1 VSLPDISGYGI
12 SLLSTERSRNII
24 EAKTKIKM
32 ENIKHLL
39 TEIERKK
46 NIKILYACETGSRAW
61 GFPSPDSDYDIR
73 FIYMH
78 ERDWYLS
85 LGLRKDTVEIMD
97 GDLDITGWD
106 LKKSLILLKKS
117 NAPLIERFNSP
128 IEYFSEPGF
137 KDEFK
142 NLVGNY
148 YSPIAVFFHH
158 HSLAKNFWD
167 ELKDKEELKLKSYF
181 YLIRSLL
188 SCNWIIKDNNVLPM
202 HIEGLMKYIEEEYRG
217 KLRTLITLKATV
229 DEKYLHKKDEQLNEW
244 ILDLFEYI
252 RAGREKLTANNSG
265 TGLLNE
271 FFLKMLYAK
280 TDH

>member
-1 VSLPDISGYGI
+1 
-12 SLLSTERSRNII
+12 
-24 EAKTKIKM
+24 M
-32 ENIKHLL
+32 ENIKHIL

-61 GFPSPDSDYDIR
+61 GFPSPDSDFDIR
-73 FIYMH
+73 FMYMH

-85 LGLRKDTVEIMD
+85 LSVKKDTVEIMD

-106 LKKSLILLKKS
+106 LKKSLTLLKKS

-128 IEYFSEPGF
+128 IEYSSVPGF

-142 NLVGNY
+142 ELIANY

-158 HSLAKNFWD
+158 HSLATKFWD
-167 ELKDKEELKLKSYF
+167 ELKNKEKLKLKSYF

-188 SCNWIIKDNNVLPM
+188 SCNWILKDNSVLPM
-202 HIEGLMKYIEEEYRG
+202 HIEGLMKYVEEEYKER
-217 KLRTLITLKATV
+217 LRELIALKRAV
-229 DEKYLHKKDEQLNEW
+229 GEKYLHKKDEQLNEW
-244 ILDLFEYI
+244 ILSLFEYI
-252 RAGREKLTANNSG
+252 ETGKENLAVNNVDM
-265 TGLLNE
+265 GLLND

-280 TDH
+280 VNH